1 MSKRTVRAHLNSI
14 VDDNPI
20 TVQILG
26 LCSALAVS
34 RSLEP
39 ALIMAAAVISVL
51 AFSNAV
57 ISALRHVIPQSI
69 RLIIEVTVI
78 ASAVT
83 VVDEV
88 LKAYAPAAAQT
99 LTIFVGLIITN
110 CIVLGRAES
119 FAMHNGVVASVGD
132 GLKNGVGYA
141 IILLTIAAVRE
152 LFGSGTLLNVR
163 VFPEAYQGNEL
174 MLQAPSAFFI
184 LGLLVWA
191 IRTWRPKARPASER
205 QEAGVAVQ

>member
-1 MSKRTVRAHLNSI
+1 MRRHLSPI
-14 VDDNPI
+14 IDDNPI

-39 ALIMAAAVISVL
+39 ALIMAAAVIAVL
-51 AFSNAV
+51 TFSNVV
-57 ISALRHVIPQSI
+57 ISALRGVIPRAI
-69 RLIIEVTVI
+69 RLIIQVTVI

-88 LKAYAPAAAQT
+88 LKAYAPEAAQT

-119 FAMHNGVVASVGD
+119 FAMHNRVAASFAD
-132 GLKNGVGYA
+132 GLRNGVGYA
-141 IILLTIAAVRE
+141 IVLIAIAACRE
-152 LFGSGTLLNVR
+152 LFGTGMLLDVR
-163 VFPEAYQGNEL
+163 VLPEAYPQNDL
-174 MLQAPSAFFI
+174 MLYAPSAFFL
-184 LGLLVWA
+184 LGLLVWLLRA
-191 IRTWRPKARPASER
+191 WRPGPRRAAERPRASESVR
-205 QEAGVAVQ
+205 